1 MRVTL
6 KIFEG
11 GREILTKP
19 LEEGTYKVGRAD
31 SCDVVLPGEM
41 VSRLHV
47 EIRLTAT
54 SVYMTN
60 VSSGGKVAL
69 NGRPTETAQ
78 LQNGDELLIGK
89 YKIVVYH
96 GVRDESTGPRIFEK
110 EDLDFN
116 EQVPVPSIK
125 LEGRAPPSSIKL
137 EEKAPYASIKLEE
150 KVPYASIKLGEQRP
164 LADVL
169 VQNPT
174 GPVSPFNPLQT
185 SGAVVAVVDGSTQ
198 GSAALNL
205 SETQVQLKPLVAK
218 LIFTKGPKA
227 EQEILFETF
236 EITFGRSKKADIFL
250 DDEQLSRIHAKIS
263 RVGQG
268 YRLIDLDSHNG
279 TYVNGM
285 RILEH
290 PLASYDI
297 IGLGHSEIKF
307 LIQDVMSEGLGKAGG
322 FSPDQTNSLALD
334 TAERNVLQLELE
346 RPSSPPPISP
356 EPAGGTFLPFP
367 GPRKPAPSP
376 VIKIIL
382 VATLAILLIFYLL
395 PGKGPEPKPEGEKPT
410 SLKDTVGEVKLTP
423 ALPKEYLELS
433 PENQRL
439 IEGYYNAAIETAKR
453 ELYEESI
460 AYLKKIHDAVPYYKQ
475 SRDFQEEY
483 SRKLKELQI
492 LEAQE
497 KIKRDDTQDLTLYLE
512 EGSGYLR
519 VGDFDR
525 AAEAFNSAIA
535 IDPNNPTAMKG
546 LKAAEYKIKD
556 INQVPPDI
564 DPEEEKKQA
573 VKELFRKALIAF
585 SNKSYQEAIDMAE
598 QIRKIELKGETA
610 YLNEAKQIIDRARML
625 QKEEFE
631 PFIIQA
637 KEKFAEGDYNASRD
651 LCEEMSKRDPAYEE
665 ANECLLKARK
675 QLNRLAKEAYT
686 HGYIL
691 ESMNKIEEAKQFW
704 SRGKNYVRPGDE
716 YYDKIIKK
724 LENYQ

>member
-1 MRVTL
+1 MKVTL
-6 KIFEG
+6 RIFEG
-11 GREILTKP
+11 GSEILTKP

-31 SCDVVLPGEM
+31 SCDIVLHGET
-41 VSRLHV
+41 VSRFHV
-47 EIRLTAT
+47 EIRVTAT

-96 GVRDESTGPRIFEK
+96 GVRDENTGPRIFEK
-110 EDLDFN
+110 GDLDFN
-116 EQVPVPSIK
+116 EQAPVSSIQLK
-125 LEGRAPPSSIKL
+125 GRAPL
-137 EEKAPYASIKLEE
+137 ASIKLEE
-150 KVPYASIKLGEQRP
+150 NAPLASIKSGEQRP

-169 VQNPT
+169 VQDPAS
-174 GPVSPFNPLQT
+174 PVSPFNPLRT
-185 SGAVVAVVDGSTQ
+185 SGAVVAVVEGT
-198 GSAALNL
+198 AARNL

-218 LIFTKGPKA
+218 LIFTEGPKA
-227 EQEILFETF
+227 GQEILFETF

-250 DDEQLSRIHAKIS
+250 DDEKLSRIHAKIS

-268 YRLIDLDSHNG
+268 YRLIDLNSHNG

-297 IGLGHSEIKF
+297 IALGHSEIKF
-307 LIQDVMSEGLGKAGG
+307 LIQDVMSEAVRKAGG
-322 FSPDQTNSLALD
+322 FSPDQTGSLALNTEQCD
-334 TAERNVLQLELE
+334 VLQLELQ
-346 RPSSPPPISP
+346 RPSPPPPTSP
-356 EPAGGTFLPFP
+356 EPAWGTRLPIP
-367 GPRKPAPSP
+367 ESRKPTFSP

-382 VATLAILLIFYLL
+382 VATLAILLIFYFL
-395 PGKGPEPKPEGEKPT
+395 PGKGLDPKPESEKPA
-410 SLKDTVGEVKLTP
+410 SLKDRAGEVKLTP
-423 ALPKEYLELS
+423 ALPKEYLELA

-439 IEGYYNAAIETAKR
+439 IEGYYNSAIETAKR

-460 AYLKKIHDAVPYYKQ
+460 AYLKKIHDLVPYYKQ
-475 SRDFQEEY
+475 SRDFHEEY
-483 SRKLKELQI
+483 NRKLKELRI

-497 KIKRDDTQDLTLYLE
+497 KIKQDDTQDLTMYLE
-512 EGSGYLR
+512 EGLDYLR
-519 VGDFDR
+519 VGDFVR

-556 INQVPPDI
+556 INQVPPDR
-564 DPEEEKKQA
+564 DPEKEKEQA
-573 VKELFRKALIAF
+573 VKALFQKALMAF

-610 YLNEAKQIIDRARML
+610 YLNEAKQIIDRAKML
-625 QKEEFE
+625 QKEEFD

-665 ANECLLKARK
+665 ANECLLKAKK